1 MKKLVC
7 CIFAIAFL
15 SGCMTAPVMPP
26 SGALF
31 QNVKAPLDVDM
42 EKTKVS
48 LKAGK
53 ASSLSVLWLFAFGD
67 CSTATAAKQGNIKV
81 IETADYEYT
90 NVMFGLFQKF
100 TIVVYGE

>member
-15 SGCMTAPVMPP
+15 SGCMSAPVMPP
-26 SGALF
+26 QGILF
-31 QNVKAPLDVDM
+31 ETVKAPLDVDM
-42 EKTKVS
+42 EETKIS
-48 LKAGK
+48 TKSGK
-53 ASSLSVLWLFAFGD
+53 ASSSSVLYLFAFGD
-67 CSTATAAKQGNIKV
+67 CSIATAARRGNIKV

-90 NVMFGLFQKF
+90 NVLFGLYQKF